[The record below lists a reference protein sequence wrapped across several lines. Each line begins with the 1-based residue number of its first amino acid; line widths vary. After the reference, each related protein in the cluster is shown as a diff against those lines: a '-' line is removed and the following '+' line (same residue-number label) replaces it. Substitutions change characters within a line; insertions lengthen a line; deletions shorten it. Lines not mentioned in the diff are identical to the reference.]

1 MKPAI
6 KDRIEVALSQSS
18 PEESLR
24 QLVINLN
31 DAGVGKLKILR
42 EFNEVD
48 QMLRSVGRDEDAD
61 ILEDVIDMMTGYYV
75 GKNLDLK

>member
-1 MKPAI
+1 MKPSI
-6 KDRIEVALSQSS
+6 KDKIEVALSQSS

-24 QLVINLN
+24 QLVIDLN
-31 DAGVGKLKILR
+31 DAGVGKLDILK

-48 QMLRSVGRDEDAD
+48 QILRSVDRDEDAD

>member
-6 KDRIEVALSQSS
+6 KDKIEVALSQSS

-24 QLVINLN
+24 QLVIDLN
-31 DAGVGKLKILR
+31 DAGVGKLDILK

-48 QMLRSVGRDEDAD
+48 QILRSVDRDEDAD

>member
-1 MKPAI
+1 MKSEI
-6 KDRIEVALSQSS
+6 KGRIEVALSQYS

-31 DAGVGKLKILR
+31 DAGVGKLEILK

-48 QMLRSVGRDEDAD
+48 QMLRSVDRDGDAD
-61 ILEDVIDMMTGYYV
+61 ILEDVIDMITGYYV

>member
-31 DAGVGKLKILR
+31 DAGVGKLEILR

-48 QMLRSVGRDEDAD
+48 KMLRSVGRDEGAD